1 MRQTIIRNSR
11 VYNIDADQRRRI
23 IRDSPSFL
31 FGGITMS
38 GYYDFTEE
46 QKQRANSVDL
56 VDYLRRRGEKLT
68 RSGHDWRWE
77 RHDSVT
83 VQGSSWYRHS
93 TKEGGHAID
102 FVQEFYDLSFPEAMM
117 ELLGGINGVE
127 FRQEDK
133 TERPERKPFEL
144 PEANSDMHRV
154 FAYLLKQRFLDRDV
168 LISFAKQKMIYE
180 DKKYHNAVFV
190 GCDEKGIARHAHKKG
205 TCSEG
210 KSYRVNVEGSDPR
223 YSFHYIGT
231 DDTLYVFEAPIDM
244 LSYITLHKDNWQAHS
259 YVALN
264 GVGEQAMLH
273 ILDTNSQ
280 IKKVM
285 LCFDHDPAG
294 IELSDKLKDLLGE
307 REYEQIFRLES
318 VYKDWNEDIKAQNGV
333 TPLPAKEHPRIIAFE
348 EMCVNLIETGGN
360 PSGSLNPQYALMEYM
375 KGLRPFLQNG
385 IVPAGTESTVMK
397 HLQNISVNALLS
409 AGREYRQL
417 GQAESY
423 EQLVKQMHGSY
434 HVYQDR
440 SGLRNKARDIQNDV
454 AMVVQKFKLPGIR
467 SAEDKQNLIKSYMSL
482 ALDCVKAHISVNLEQ
497 QKQMNS
503 QTNQT
508 ANFNMAM

>member
-1 MRQTIIRNSR
+1 M
-11 VYNIDADQRRRI
+11 A
-23 IRDSPSFL
+23 
-31 FGGITMS
+31 

-56 VDYLRRRGEKLT
+56 VDFLRRRGEKLT

-83 VQGSSWYRHS
+83 IQGSQWYQHS
-93 TKEGGHAID
+93 TKQGGHAID

-144 PEANSDMHRV
+144 PEANSDMRRV

-168 LISFAKQKMIYE
+168 LIAFAKQKMIYE

-190 GCDEKGIARHAHKKG
+190 GYDEKGIARHAHKKG
-205 TCSEG
+205 TYSEG
-210 KSYRVNVEGSDPR
+210 KSYRVNVEGSEPK
-223 YSFHYIGT
+223 YSFHFNGT

-244 LSYITLHKDNWQAHS
+244 LSYVTLHKDNWQAHS

-273 ILDTNSQ
+273 ILDTNAQ

-294 IELSDKLKDLLGE
+294 IEISDKLKDLLSE
-307 REYEQIFRLES
+307 RGYDRIARLES
-318 VYKDWNEDIKAQNGV
+318 VYKDWNEDLKAQNGI

-348 EMCVNLIETGGN
+348 KMCGNLAENSGN
-360 PSGSLNPQYALMEYM
+360 LSASLNPRYAIMEYTQ
-375 KGLRPFLQNG
+375 KLRPFLQNG
-385 IVPAGTESTVMK
+385 IVPAGNENAFMK
-397 HLQNISVNALLS
+397 HLQNISVNSLLS
-409 AGREYRQL
+409 AEKEYRQI
-417 GQAESY
+417 AKTESL
-423 EQLVKQMHGSY
+423 EQLIKQLNESY

-454 AMVVQKFKLPGIR
+454 AMVVQQFKTPGIR
-467 SAEDKQNLIKSYMSL
+467 SMEDKQNLIKSYMSL
-482 ALDCVKAHISVNLEQ
+482 ALDCVKAHISIDLEQ
-497 QKQMNS
+497 QKQKQS
-503 QTNQT
+503 QEDQT
-508 ANFNMAM
+508 VNFNMAM